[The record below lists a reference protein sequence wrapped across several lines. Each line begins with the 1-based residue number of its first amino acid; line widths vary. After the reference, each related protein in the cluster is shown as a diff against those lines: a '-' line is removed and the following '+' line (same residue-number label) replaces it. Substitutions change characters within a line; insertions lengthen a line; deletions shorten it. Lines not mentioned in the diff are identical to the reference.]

1 MRLILASPITR
12 IRPRQIKNR
21 HGRREMPAPLFVD
34 PLKIRMPQQARGSRK
49 SSCFF
54 GLHGEVPDSAC
65 AGQRPDLITQGRDER
80 LDCGNGRRQK
90 LLAEAGF
97 YGDPLPSFSAAA
109 GKHLLAAL
117 GLHARAKTM
126 LLNSLAPV
134 GLECTLGHEK

>member
-1 MRLILASPITR
+1 M
-12 IRPRQIKNR
+12 
-21 HGRREMPAPLFVD
+21 GVME
-34 PLKIRMPQQARGSRK
+34 K
-49 SSCFF
+49 SSRIPRALPIILTSK
-54 GLHGEVPDSAC
+54 GKAWLSVSTVEIGA
-65 AGQRPDLITQGRDER
+65 AK
-80 LDCGNGRRQK
+80 K

-126 LLNSLAPV
+126 LLASLAPV